1 LAPAAWARCIERRT
15 PAWGREVAL
24 KVLPAACSND
34 QDRLHRFEQ
43 EARAAGMLNHPRA
56 VPGFVSGD
64 RASRWS
70 ADGRSVCVHQPAE
83 QRTKIFLIDVVT
95 GQRRLWKELAIAE
108 PAGTGGIRDVL
119 LTADGKSYLYWYVRD
134 LSDLY
139 LVEGVK

>member
-1 LAPAAWARCIERRT
+1 VGGGE
-15 PAWGREVAL
+15 
-24 KVLPAACSND
+24 
-34 QDRLHRFEQ
+34 
-43 EARAAGMLNHPRA
+43 PRA
-56 VPGFVSGD
+56 VAGFESVD

-70 ADGRSVCVHQPAE
+70 ADGRGVYDHQPAG
-83 QRTKIFLIDVVT
+83 QRTKIFLIDMAT

-139 LVEGVK
+139 LVEGLK